1 MFFTVL
7 ESPQLFEKTINVRW
21 LLSTVYTFIFLK
33 FLKMNIYVGNL
44 SWNLKDQDLSN
55 LFASHGEVVSAKI
68 VLDKFTNRSKG
79 FGFVEMANDD
89 QAQAAITALN
99 GSEVDGRNIVVNES
113 RPKPEGGGAGGG
125 GGFKKRSFGS
135 GGGGGGYNKGGSG
148 GGGGYKKGGDSGGYR
163 DRGGYNN
170 DY

>member
-1 MFFTVL
+1 
-7 ESPQLFEKTINVRW
+7 
-21 LLSTVYTFIFLK
+21 
-33 FLKMNIYVGNL
+33 MNIYVGNL

-55 LFASHGEVVSAKI
+55 LFASHGEVTSAKI
-68 VLDKFTNRSKG
+68 VTDKFTGRSKG

-99 GSEVDGRNIVVNES
+99 GTEVDGRNIVVNES
-113 RPKPEGGGAGGG
+113 RPKQEGGGG
-125 GGFKKRSFGS
+125 GGFKKRSFG
-135 GGGGGGYNKGGSG
+135 GGGGGGFKKGGYNKGN
-148 GGGGYKKGGDSGGYR
+148 GGGGYNR

>member
-1 MFFTVL
+1 
-7 ESPQLFEKTINVRW
+7 
-21 LLSTVYTFIFLK
+21 
-33 FLKMNIYVGNL
+33 MNIYVGNL

-68 VLDKFTNRSKG
+68 VTDKFTGRSKG

-89 QAQAAITALN
+89 QAQAAIAALN

-113 RPKPEGGGAGGG
+113 RPKPEGGGG

-135 GGGGGGYNKGGSG
+135 GGGGGFKKGGYNKGG
-148 GGGGYKKGGDSGGYR
+148 GGGYNR
-163 DRGGYNN
+163 DRGGSGGYSN